1 MVKTC
6 PTCCKHRKNHAEP
19 MIPTPLPERQWQK
32 VATDLFYHSGKT
44 CNIVVDYYS
53 RFFEIAP
60 LKSTT
65 TENAINHL
73 KSFFCRHGIPEI
85 TVSDNGPQ
93 FAAATFSKFA
103 EEWGFTHLTSSSP
116 HYPQSNGEV
125 ERAVKTAKDL
135 IIKSEDPYLALL
147 SYRSTPL
154 ENGYTPAELLMGRK
168 LRSTLP
174 LVPEKLT
181 PKLPN
186 LEYLQKTERAYKLQQ
201 AENYNK
207 RHRTSVLPELNPGDK
222 VWIPDKNSP
231 AVVIQKSAQPRSYVV
246 KTEQSLLRR
255 NRRHLIPNPK
265 EIEETAKPPPV
276 GNIQPTKETVLTQ
289 GVSTPCSVVKTR
301 SGRTVI
307 PPTRLD
313 L

>member
-1 MVKTC
+1 M
-6 PTCCKHRKNHAEP
+6 
-19 MIPTPLPERQWQK
+19 
-32 VATDLFYHSGKT
+32 
-44 CNIVVDYYS
+44 DYYS
-53 RFFEIAP
+53 RFFGIAP

-103 EEWGFTHLTSSSP
+103 EECGVAHLTSSP

-125 ERAVKTAKDL
+125 ERAAKTSKDL

-147 SYRSTPL
+147 SYRSTPQ

-174 LVPEKLT
+174 LAPEKLT

-186 LEYLQKTERAYKLQQ
+186 LEHLQKTERA
-201 AENYNK
+201 
-207 RHRTSVLPELNPGDK
+207 
-222 VWIPDKNSP
+222 
-231 AVVIQKSAQPRSYVV
+231 
-246 KTEQSLLRR
+246 
-255 NRRHLIPNPK
+255 
-265 EIEETAKPPPV
+265 
-276 GNIQPTKETVLTQ
+276 
-289 GVSTPCSVVKTR
+289 
-301 SGRTVI
+301 
-307 PPTRLD
+307 
-313 L
+313 